1 MKWYAFLQAMNTT
14 MLRGNKK
21 PEVNFIIK
29 NIFDKK
35 MNVRHPVGVFIS
47 PWWDRF
53 FYKIKLPCFHLLSI
67 AKPKTVKLL

>member
-14 MLRGNKK
+14 MLHGNKK

-35 MNVRHPVGVFIS
+35 NECKAPCGGVYFPLMRQI
-47 PWWDRF
+47 F
-53 FYKIKLPCFHLLSI
+53 L
-67 AKPKTVKLL
+67 

>member
-14 MLRGNKK
+14 MLHGNKK

-47 PWWDRF
+47 P
-53 FYKIKLPCFHLLSI
+53 
-67 AKPKTVKLL
+67 